1 MMMMKMMMNGI
12 VYCNSNKI
20 QRNDMEGGLVQFCL
34 FSRQCLLSN
43 HHSADKKSAV
53 WTTGREDDDDGE
65 NDFENDEE
73 LKNDEEEKQEK
84 EEDDKNEEKNENE
97 EESRG
102 F

>member
-1 MMMMKMMMNGI
+1 MP
-12 VYCNSNKI
+12 
-20 QRNDMEGGLVQFCL
+20 
-34 FSRQCLLSN
+34 FSCQCLLSN
-43 HHSADKKSAV
+43 HHSADGKSAV
-53 WTTGREDDDDGE
+53 WTTGRENEDDDGE